1 MQQIRKITYILWR
14 KKNEGRM
21 QEPATQKQQNKQ
33 NKQNKV
39 VFGQL
44 GMQKLPTFGIHTLF
58 KMKFSPVKI
67 SF

>member
-33 NKQNKV
+33 NKV

-44 GMQKLPTFGIHTLF
+44 GMQKTTTFADFWHSHTF
-58 KMKFSPVKI
+58 
-67 SF
+67 

>member
-1 MQQIRKITYILWR
+1 
-14 KKNEGRM
+14 M